1 MDISKNISNEI
12 KNIQFEIVLKE
23 WNLLKQLSSD
33 SIQNINGRSKIG
45 CNFIDYYFFINRIE
59 TIGSKGIN
67 FFDFLKNIEF
77 YKSKKYIQTL
87 LSFCEK
93 NNRYTD
99 SEIKKYYYCYGLCF
113 GRINAFKITNA
124 IQIYQQFKPI
134 TVLDPFCGFGGR
146 LTGALLLDI
155 NYIGIDLNIDLEQ
168 GYKKLITDFGNKSN
182 STVRLFFQDS
192 LKIDYSQFKYD
203 MVFTSPPYRNIEI
216 YKYSEKRSIE
226 EWTTFY
232 NAIFKILWANLE
244 LHGTFIININETIYH
259 SVLEPLLGPASI
271 KNLLK
276 KTDKNKYKEYIY
288 IWIKE
293 LN

>member
-1 MDISKNISNEI
+1 MDILKDISNEI

-124 IQIYQQFKPI
+124 VQIYQQFKPM

-168 GYKKLITDFGNKSN
+168 GYKKLMNDFGNKSN
-182 STVRLFFQDS
+182 SIVQLFFQDS

-226 EWTTFY
+226 GWTTFY

-259 SVLEPLLGPASI
+259 SVLEPLFGPASI